1 MISGKDTNNLEKK
14 VTRDIFLH
22 LQFFYCF
29 LSFSHASFF
38 CFSFFFRSLN
48 YFLVLLLLPE
58 CHLLCI
64 FFFLSLF
71 FFHFEIRFSYFL
83 SLSILSPSHSFFF
96 TPISIQKTQCKNE
109 STLGRMDL
117 WIFHASHLSCP
128 DLTREIEF
136 NNDGIFQWCDKW
148 QWGDQRRRI

>member
-1 MISGKDTNNLEKK
+1 MFF
-14 VTRDIFLH
+14 VIF
-22 LQFFYCF
+22 QSIFF
-29 LSFSHASFF
+29 LVLV
-38 CFSFFFRSLN
+38 FFFRSLN
-48 YFLVLLLLPE
+48 YFLVLPLLPE
-58 CHLLCI
+58 CHLFCI

-71 FFHFEIRFSYFL
+71 FFHFEIRFSYCL
-83 SLSILSPSHSFFF
+83 SLSILSPSHSVFF